1 MTNRSRPANLPRAPR
16 KGWLAWALAVATLK
30 AAADFL
36 DALAVLAGCC
46 C

>member
-1 MTNRSRPANLPRAPR
+1 MPDLPCPANLPPGAPR

-36 DALAVLAGCC
+36 GALAVLAGC
-46 C
+46 